1 MSIWAKF
8 RRWRETER
16 FRRQYLWHHNQA
28 VKYQQLMKL
37 NETARTGSDDA
48 ISRILSAEREVEKI
62 RMEQRLY
69 DIRYYKGQ
77 DVLDPDIHYLVV
89 NRLF

>member
-1 MSIWAKF
+1 MNVWAKL

-16 FRRQYLWHHNQA
+16 FRSQYLWQHNQA
-28 VKYQQLMKL
+28 VKYQQLMSQHSNTL
-37 NETARTGSDDA
+37 TCGDDP
-48 ISRILSAEREVEKI
+48 ITQLITAERMVERI
-62 RMEQRLY
+62 RMEQRFH
-69 DIRYYKGQ
+69 DVRYYKGQ

>member
-1 MSIWAKF
+1 MKIWTRF

-16 FRRQYLWHHNQA
+16 FRRQYLWQHNQA

-37 NETARTGSDDA
+37 NETARTGSDDSL
-48 ISRILSAEREVEKI
+48 SRLLSAEHEVSKI
-62 RMEQRLY
+62 RMEQRFH
-69 DIRYYKGQ
+69 DVHYYKGQ